1 MAGNILISMDN
12 NNKLKVDY
20 NGDAQT
26 AFGFTDVQLIRTLMA
41 IEGMV
46 VAQTDL
52 SIEEV
57 REILDDERKEASLE
71 ATGVV

>member
-71 ATGVV
+71 ATGIV